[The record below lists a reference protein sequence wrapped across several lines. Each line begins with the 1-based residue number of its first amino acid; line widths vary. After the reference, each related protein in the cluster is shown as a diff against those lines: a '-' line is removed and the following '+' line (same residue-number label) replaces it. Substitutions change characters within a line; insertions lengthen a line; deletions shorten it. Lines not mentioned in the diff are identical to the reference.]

1 MFDDLINLIILG
13 TLLVMAAIG
22 LYRASTASGILLS
35 MLLVV
40 IVAYIAIYHY

>member
-13 TLLVMAAIG
+13 VLIILASIG
-22 LYRASTASGILLS
+22 LYNASTASGILFS
-35 MLLVV
+35 MIVVV